1 MEHFFD
7 ELHSLRLRP
16 IPDLADARRR
26 RMNYRQHPID
36 RSHPKHLEALA
47 EISIWNISG
56 RNYYYRTDNPP
67 YYMSI
72 PGSIEKLLVRQSV
85 GIMLKEADKR
95 CRSAGV
101 KIHVHDAF
109 RPIEVQ
115 SYFHDTWM
123 PEKVQLKYPHMVK
136 GELLKEV
143 EKYWAAPT
151 RSSDSPAPHST
162 GAALDLT
169 LYTIENNEPLYMGS
183 IFDDV
188 TEKANMDYFELA
200 SAMES
205 YSDLEALQNRR
216 LLYWVLTEAGFA
228 SNPNEW
234 WHFSWGDQMWARII
248 VQDAAIYTVTRMPVA
263 EGRTIAGN
271 LGECGAALLAR

>member
-1 MEHFFD
+1 MERFFD

-36 RSHPKHLEALA
+36 RFHPKHLEALA

-248 VQDAAIYTVTRMPVA
+248 VQDAAIYTVTKMPVA
-263 EGRTIAGN
+263 EGRTIAEN
-271 LGECGAALLAR
+271 LGECAAASG

>member
-1 MEHFFD
+1 MEHFFN

-26 RMNYRQHPID
+26 RVNYRQHPID
-36 RSHPKHLEALA
+36 RSHPKHLEELA
-47 EISIWNISG
+47 EISTWDISG
-56 RNYYYRTDNPP
+56 RNYYHRADNPP

-85 GIMLKEADKR
+85 GNMLKEADR
-95 CRSAGV
+95 RLRSVGL

-109 RPIEVQ
+109 RPLEVQ

-123 PEKVQLKYPHMVK
+123 PRKLQLKYPRMTK
-136 GELLKEV
+136 GELIKEV

-188 TEKANMDYFELA
+188 TEKAHADYFEFA

-205 YSDLEALQNRR
+205 YSDLEASQNRR

-248 VQDAAIYTVTRMPVA
+248 VQDAAIYTVTKMPVA
-263 EGRTIAGN
+263 EGRTIAEN
-271 LGECGAALLAR
+271 LGECAAAASG

>member
-1 MEHFFD
+1 
-7 ELHSLRLRP
+7 
-16 IPDLADARRR
+16 
-26 RMNYRQHPID
+26 
-36 RSHPKHLEALA
+36 
-47 EISIWNISG
+47 
-56 RNYYYRTDNPP
+56 
-67 YYMSI
+67 MSI

-85 GIMLKEADKR
+85 GAMLEQADR
-95 CRSAGV
+95 RFRSVGL

-123 PEKVQLKYPHMVK
+123 PQKLQLKYPHMTRGK
-136 GELLKEV
+136 LLEEV

-162 GAALDLT
+162 GAALDLS
-169 LYTIENNEPLYMGS
+169 LYTLEHNEPLYMGS

-188 TEKANMDYFELA
+188 TEKAHVDYFELA
-200 SAMES
+200 SAVES
-205 YSDLEALQNRR
+205 YSDLEALRNRR

-234 WHFSWGDQMWARII
+234 WHFSWGDQMWARIT
-248 VQDAAIYTVTRMPVA
+248 VQDAAIYSVTKMPAA
-263 EGRTIAGN
+263 EAPAVAGN
-271 LGECGAALLAR
+271 PGECGAAASARYKIGFTF

>member
-1 MEHFFD
+1 MERFFD

-36 RSHPKHLEALA
+36 RFHPKHLEALA

-234 WHFSWGDQMWARII
+234 WHFSWGDQMWARIT
-248 VQDAAIYTVTRMPVA
+248 VRDAAVYTATKMPVA
-263 EGRTIAGN
+263 EGPTIAGSP
-271 LGECGAALLAR
+271 GECGAVAD